1 MRSRRSWGISSFSSI
16 SLMRGL
22 TYRSANS
29 LTLLLKSSCSGV
41 KLKSI
46 FPRLPPTSLVSHD
59 FHLPLQVHLLRD
71 DPSQDFGCASAE
83 QEEARVTEVSLRG
96 VLRGEAIAGQDACC
110 SVSQVVGHLRGEEL
124 GHGGQL
130 HVADPR
136 VQQPCCA
143 VHQPARGLQ

>member
-59 FHLPLQVHLLRD
+59 FHLPLQVHLPRD
-71 DPSQDFGCASAE
+71 DPSQAFGCASAE
-83 QEEARVTEVSLRG
+83 QEEARITEVTLHW
-96 VLRGEAIAGQDACC
+96 VLRCQAVAGEHPACP
-110 SVSQVVGHLRGEEL
+110 VRHLVGPPRG
-124 GHGGQL
+124 
-130 HVADPR
+130 
-136 VQQPCCA
+136 
-143 VHQPARGLQ
+143 